1 MSSKLILLLLASIY
15 TIEAGEYKERFLTL
29 YNQIVDSNNGYYSKE
44 GVPYHSVENMLV
56 ETVDHGH
63 ETDSEAVRL
72 VLNPSESQNCVI
84 SQWFEGLKPV
94 FTLKCF
100 YSYNVWLHA
109 MYGGISGD
117 FQPFNNAWSV
127 VENYL
132 IPETQYNSDK

>member
-72 VLNPSESQNCVI
+72 VLNPS
-84 SQWFEGLKPV
+84 LKTV
-94 FTLKCF
+94 LSV
-100 YSYNVWLHA
+100 SYN
-109 MYGGISGD
+109 G
-117 FQPFNNAWSV
+117 
-127 VENYL
+127 
-132 IPETQYNSDK
+132 